1 MTRKNKIIMLVSLV
15 LVLCICTAS
24 FMGCANTPYEDK
36 EETTENV
43 AIGDIGYMTDD
54 KVYEMPKLMSF
65 SPKALAASTTGSVS
79 VNVSA
84 TVYPTNAQ
92 NKNVDW
98 FVEWCDTT
106 KTENVSNYITV
117 IPSSDG
123 STQATITCHK
133 AFEGEILVTV
143 TTREGKHSDTCVVT
157 FLGNPT
163 SIEVSC
169 DEAFKLN
176 SSAIGDYYAVGSGNT
191 YTFNITPKNSFGKVG
206 AKCDYTYSV
215 RKVGYIIVKDQQY
228 NTKTDEKTWVDGT
241 GSTVDISTITKINP
255 YYDSIY
261 DCSINSNQLNL
272 TINCTLENY
281 YTSSERDSVRVYY
294 TDRFQDY
301 MNDYWY
307 YEIIVTETN
316 SGLTDTFRFRPMQT
330 VSGVTL
336 SMDEYSF

>member
-143 TTREGKHSDTCVVT
+143 TTREGKHSDT
-157 FLGNPT
+157 
-163 SIEVSC
+163 
-169 DEAFKLN
+169 
-176 SSAIGDYYAVGSGNT
+176 
-191 YTFNITPKNSFGKVG
+191 
-206 AKCDYTYSV
+206 
-215 RKVGYIIVKDQQY
+215 YI
-228 NTKTDEKTWVDGT
+228 
-241 GSTVDISTITKINP
+241 
-255 YYDSIY
+255 
-261 DCSINSNQLNL
+261 C
-272 TINCTLENY
+272 
-281 YTSSERDSVRVYY
+281 
-294 TDRFQDY
+294 
-301 MNDYWY
+301 
-307 YEIIVTETN
+307 IIKE
-316 SGLTDTFRFRPMQT
+316 F
-330 VSGVTL
+330 
-336 SMDEYSF
+336 

>member
-1 MTRKNKIIMLVSLV
+1 MTRKNKIITLVSLV
-15 LVLCICTAS
+15 LVLCICTALL
-24 FMGCANTPYEDK
+24 MGCANTPYEDK
-36 EETTENV
+36 DETIDNV
-43 AIGDIGYMTDD
+43 AMGDGIYMKMDEE
-54 KVYEMPKLMSF
+54 YKLPIYLSF
-65 SPKALAASTTGSVS
+65 SPKAMAASYTGTVF

-84 TVYPTNAQ
+84 TVYPENAQ
-92 NKNVDW
+92 NKKVDW
-98 FVEWCDTT
+98 SVEWADTT
-106 KTENVSNYITV
+106 NTENVSNYITV
-117 IPSSDG
+117 TPSADG

-169 DEAFKLN
+169 DEASKLN

-191 YTFNITPKNSFGKVG
+191 YTFNITPMNSFGKVG

-241 GSTVDISTITKINP
+241 GNTVDISTITKINP

-261 DCSINSNQLNL
+261 DCSISGNQLNL

-281 YTSSERDSVRVYY
+281 YASSERDSVRVYY
-294 TDRFQDY
+294 RDRFQDY

-307 YEIIVTETN
+307 YEITVTETN

-336 SMDEYSF
+336 SMGEYSF